1 MVLIEAI
8 KEKVYERYAQ
18 ISGGVTKRGE
28 LTAEGL
34 EESYV
39 NESEYEKKEF
49 VASKWFSFF
58 NKIYH
63 LLK

>member
-1 MVLIEAI
+1 LVLIEAI

-49 VASKWFSFF
+49 VASK
-58 NKIYH
+58 
-63 LLK
+63 